1 MCGQRDD
8 VLLITVLILIGLICC
23 VPVYF
28 HIWATL
34 RDDRD
39 WCKTRNYI
47 NETELCVTPCH
58 EEILIVVTLNLYLN
72 ATNSKFI
79 TNVITATTSDSSVLK
94 VVTQD
99 NIYWSVFVNEEL
111 LSFKS
116 VPTEGYRFGGWSLKS
131 LDEFKVSDEECNSL
145 TTLSDTTVARTT
157 AGEIISYKPNSKT

>member
-1 MCGQRDD
+1 MCGHRELVQQMTY
-8 VLLITVLILIGLICC
+8 IIPFTLIGISFILWGLLGD
-23 VPVYF
+23 
-28 HIWATL
+28 H
-34 RDDRD
+34 RDVCTIR
-39 WCKTRNYI
+39 TYI
-47 NETELCVTPCH
+47 NQMELCVTPCY
-58 EEILIVVTLNLYLN
+58 EKILIVVTLNLYLN
-72 ATNSKFI
+72 TTNSKFI

-99 NIYWSVFVNEEL
+99 NIYWSVFENEEL
-111 LSFKS
+111 LSFES